1 MYTVES
7 RYAWRRL
14 VASTAISTL
23 GGVGMWSITVVMP
36 AVQAEFAVTRADV
49 SFSYTTTMIGFGL
62 GTVGAGYLIDRLGA
76 FLTVMLATLIL
87 VGGYV
92 AAAFVPTL
100 WLFSSMQILI
110 GLGAAASFVPMMAD
124 ISHWFDRRRGL
135 AMAICGAGNYLAGTL
150 WPKLIDVVMREHDW
164 RMACLTIAAICLVG
178 MIPCCLVL
186 RPRPPS
192 HGATGAA
199 AAAPHSARSLGL
211 STNGLQVW
219 LSIAGVGCC
228 VAMALPQAHI
238 VAYCADL
245 GYGTVR
251 GAELVS
257 VMTAGGIVSRVASG
271 WIADRLGGIRT
282 ALLGTTLQ
290 AVSLLAYLI
299 SDALVALYLF
309 TALFGLVQGG
319 IIPSYGVIVREY
331 FPPREAGFR
340 MGITVSSTVVGM
352 AFGGWLAGALVDMT
366 GSYQTAFINAFAW
379 NAVNGIMIWGLLIR
393 QNRRQVFA

>member
-1 MYTVES
+1 
-7 RYAWRRL
+7 
-14 VASTAISTL
+14 
-23 GGVGMWSITVVMP
+23 
-36 AVQAEFAVTRADV
+36 
-49 SFSYTTTMIGFGL
+49 
-62 GTVGAGYLIDRLGA
+62 
-76 FLTVMLATLIL
+76 ML
-87 VGGYV
+87 
-92 AAAFVPTL
+92 F
-100 WLFSSMQILI
+100 
-110 GLGAAASFVPMMAD
+110 
-124 ISHWFDRRRGL
+124 
-135 AMAICGAGNYLAGTL
+135 
-150 WPKLIDVVMREHDW
+150 
-164 RMACLTIAAICLVG
+164 
-178 MIPCCLVL
+178 
-186 RPRPPS
+186 
-192 HGATGAA
+192 
-199 AAAPHSARSLGL
+199 RS
-211 STNGLQVW
+211 
-219 LSIAGVGCC
+219 
-228 VAMALPQAHI
+228 
-238 VAYCADL
+238 
-245 GYGTVR
+245 
-251 GAELVS
+251 
-257 VMTAGGIVSRVASG
+257 